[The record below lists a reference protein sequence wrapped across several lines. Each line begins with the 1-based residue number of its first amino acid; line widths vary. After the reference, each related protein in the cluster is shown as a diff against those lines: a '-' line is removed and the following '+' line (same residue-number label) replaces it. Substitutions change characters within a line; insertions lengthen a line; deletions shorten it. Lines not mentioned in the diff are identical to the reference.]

1 MLFVT
6 FQIFTRVIK
15 FLSHPVPAITCFS
28 FRSRIHH
35 GSMDGEFMGGLGSNF
50 RTSPLKDYRISYRRM
65 ASIYWWP
72 WINEKCCC
80 SIWPKQLWY
89 QPRFTR
95 FYHTLSLHWPYG
107 KLKIQA
113 MFSGKKCMKSLAA
126 KTKGSKWFWQFVMVM
141 RFGTILGW
149 IFLTGILTGTE
160 YGWELG
166 WPGSV
171 ALDKK
176 LKKWLESVR

>member
-1 MLFVT
+1 
-6 FQIFTRVIK
+6 
-15 FLSHPVPAITCFS
+15 
-28 FRSRIHH
+28 
-35 GSMDGEFMGGLGSNF
+35 MDPWTEDEFIVGLDFNF
-50 RTSPLKDYRISYRRM
+50 RTSLSKDYRISYRRM

-80 SIWPKQLWY
+80 SIWPKQFWY
-89 QPRFTR
+89 QPRLTR
-95 FYHTLSLHWPYG
+95 FYHNFRRNFPQIPNFHALPLFWPYG
-107 KLKIQA
+107 ELKIQA

-126 KTKGSKWFWQFVMVM
+126 KTKRSKWFWQFVMVM

-166 WPGSV
+166 WHGLV
-171 ALDKK
+171 VLEKK